1 MIRDSNNASDLVEKS
16 VVSRENT
23 NADSLDAGNRER
35 ILQFITRH
43 PGVHL
48 REIKRGV
55 NLAMGMIQYHLTVLE
70 KDRRIVPLRSGIY
83 KRFYPN
89 FVFGDSQM
97 VLLGALSQEVER
109 EIILFI
115 IQNPG
120 ATQKDIAGFANIS
133 PPTINWHMKKL
144 ISLGI
149 VEEKHTGTFVKY
161 WVKGDH
167 GQIIAFIKS
176 YHQNIWEK
184 WASRLADLVTDS
196 SGIEATT
203 DEKKHGAADSKI

>member
-1 MIRDSNNASDLVEKS
+1 
-16 VVSRENT
+16 VVAGENT
-23 NADSLDAGNRER
+23 SKNSVESGNREK
-35 ILQFITRH
+35 ILHFIANH

-70 KDRRIVPLRSGIY
+70 KEKKIVSLRSGIY

-89 FVFGDSQM
+89 LVFGDNQM
-97 VLLGALSQEVER
+97 VLLGALSQEIER

-120 ATQKDIAGFANIS
+120 ATQKDAAEFAGIS
-133 PPTINWHMKKL
+133 PPTLNWHMKKL
-144 ISLGI
+144 ISFGI
-149 VEEKHTGTFVKY
+149 VEEKHSNTFVKY
-161 WVKGDH
+161 WVRGDH
-167 GQIIAFIKS
+167 GQIIEFIKS

-196 SGIEATT
+196 SGVEAKS
-203 DEKKHGAADSKI
+203 DEEKEGSSK